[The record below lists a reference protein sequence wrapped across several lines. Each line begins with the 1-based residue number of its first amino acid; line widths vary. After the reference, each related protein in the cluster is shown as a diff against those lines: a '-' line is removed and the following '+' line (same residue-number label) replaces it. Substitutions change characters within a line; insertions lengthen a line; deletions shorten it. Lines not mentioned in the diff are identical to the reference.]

1 MEFSPWKSAPQPDPQ
16 QVSRLMND
24 ADLTELVAS
33 LLVQRGITTRKAA
46 KEFLHPHYSSL
57 HNPMEMK
64 DMEKAGRR
72 LLQAI
77 DDDEAILVYGD
88 YDVDGITS
96 VAMVASYLEGIG
108 AVVDTYLPHRYEE
121 GYGISMEGVQFAVEE
136 RFGLIIALDCGM
148 KDFEPLRAAKEAGV
162 DVIICDHHLPEAE
175 LPEAWAILNPKR
187 PDCDYPFKELSG
199 CGVAFKLLQYLADQM
214 DFPPGRIFEELDLV
228 AISIGADL
236 VDVLG
241 ENRFLAAEGLKQ
253 LRNMQRPGLKA
264 LMRAANLPNPPRSI
278 RDISFTLGPR
288 INAAGRM
295 AHAQRAVDLLMEKC
309 ESSAAECARDL
320 EEMNKQR
327 RDVDEQT
334 TMEAIEK
341 LDKYSTTMYC
351 NVVWGKD
358 WHRGVVGIVASRLV
372 EHRYR
377 PTIVLSEEDG
387 MLLGSARSVHGVD
400 IHQALEACSDLLEQ
414 FGGHPMA
421 AGLSLSKDNLL
432 AFEERLESA
441 LRIQLHEQEPKPVNR
456 YDMETTLDRLTGEAH
471 IQLQQLEPHGPG
483 NPTPVFMAR
492 NVFSTKPPRAVGA
505 KKQHLK
511 LSLASPDNPDIV
523 IEAVGFN
530 LGHCLADVR
539 KWRNIDVTF
548 TLTLNTWRERGWQP
562 RTELNMHLRAIRPTT
577 KGQDSTETST
587 DLRVD
592 DSYFGVDISR
602 NGSAE

>member
-1 MEFSPWKSAPQPDPQ
+1 MKPSPWISAPQPDPQ
-16 QVSRLMND
+16 LVAQLKQD

-57 HNPMEMK
+57 HNPTEMM
-64 DMEKAGRR
+64 DMERAGKR

-77 DDDEAILVYGD
+77 HEREAILVYGD

-108 AVVDTYLPHRYEE
+108 ANVGTYLPHRYDE
-121 GYGISMEGVQFAVEE
+121 GYGVSMDGVQHAIREKYQ
-136 RFGLIIALDCGM
+136 LMITLDCGT
-148 KDFEPLRAAKEAGV
+148 KDFTPLQAAADAGV
-162 DVIICDHHLPEAE
+162 DVIVCDHHLPEAK
-175 LPEAWAILNPKR
+175 LPAACAILNPKR
-187 PDCDYPFKELSG
+187 PDCEYPFKELSG
-199 CGVAFKLLQYLADQM
+199 CGVAFKLLQHLADQM

-253 LRNMQRPGLKA
+253 LRKMQRPGLKA

-309 ESSAAECARDL
+309 ESGAAECARDL
-320 EEMNKQR
+320 EEMNRQR
-327 RDVDEQT
+327 REVDEET
-334 TMEAIEK
+334 TLEAIYK
-341 LDKYSTTMYC
+341 LDKYSETMYC

-377 PTIVLSEEDG
+377 PTVVLSEENG

-400 IHQALEACSDLLEQ
+400 IHKALENCSDLLDQ
-414 FGGHPMA
+414 YGGHPMA
-421 AGLSLSKDNLL
+421 AGLSLSKNNLL
-432 AFEERLESA
+432 AFEERLEQV
-441 LRIQLHEQEPKPVNR
+441 LCNQLDQKEPVPAIK
-456 YDMETTLDRLTGEAH
+456 YDMETSIDRLTDEAH
-471 IQLQQLEPHGPG
+471 IQLQQLEPYGPG
-483 NPTPVFMAR
+483 NPTPVFMLS
-492 NVFSTKPPRAVGA
+492 NVVCAKPPRTVGA

-511 LSLASPDNPDIV
+511 LSLASPENPHQV

-530 LGHCLADVR
+530 LGHHLADVR

-548 TLTLNTWRERGWQP
+548 TLTRNTWRDRGWQP
-562 RTELNMHLRAIRPTT
+562 RSELNLHLRA
-577 KGQDSTETST
+577 
-587 DLRVD
+587 LRASHQAYSERSD
-592 DSYFGVDISR
+592 DGSDWSVEEDNATR
-602 NGSAE
+602 NGFVTG

>member
-1 MEFSPWKSAPQPDPQ
+1 MELFPWIASPQPDPE
-16 QVSRLMND
+16 QVAQLMKD
-24 ADLTELVAS
+24 AELTELVAS

-46 KEFLHPHYSSL
+46 KEFLHPSYSNL
-57 HNPMEMK
+57 HNPTEMK

-77 DDDEAILVYGD
+77 DNDEAILVYGD

-108 AVVDTYLPHRYEE
+108 ASIGTYLPHRYDE
-121 GYGISMEGVQFAVEE
+121 GYGVSMEGISHAV
-136 RFGLIIALDCGM
+136 RHDYSLIITLDCGM
-148 KDFEPLRAAKEAGV
+148 KDFEPLRAAQESGI

-175 LPEAWAILNPKR
+175 LPPAHAILNPKR

-199 CGVAFKLLQYLADQM
+199 CGVAFKLLQHLADQM

-241 ENRFLAAEGLKQ
+241 ENRFLAWEGLKQ
-253 LRNMQRPGLKA
+253 LRKMNRPGLKA
-264 LMRAANLPNPPRSI
+264 LMRAANQPNPPRSI

-295 AHAQRAVDLLMEKC
+295 DHAQRAVDLLMEKC
-309 ESSAAECARDL
+309 EQGAAECARDL
-320 EEMNKQR
+320 EEMNRQR
-327 RDVDEQT
+327 RDVDERT
-334 TMEAIEK
+334 TQEAIEK
-341 LDKYSTTMYC
+341 LDKYSETMYC

-377 PTIVLSEEDG
+377 PTIVLSEEEG
-387 MLLGSARSVHGVD
+387 LLLGSARSVHGVD
-400 IHQALEACSDLLEQ
+400 IHQALESCSDLLDQ

-421 AGLSLSKDNLL
+421 AGLSLSKHNLL
-432 AFEERLESA
+432 AFEQRLESA
-441 LRIQLHEQEPKPVNR
+441 IREQLGQREPTPVNR
-456 YDMETTLDRLTGEAH
+456 YDMETTLDKLIDEAH
-471 IQLQQLEPHGPG
+471 LQLQQLEPFGPG
-483 NPTPVFMAR
+483 NPTPVFMVR
-492 NVFSTKPPRAVGA
+492 NVVSVKPPRTVGA

-511 LSLASPDNPDIV
+511 LSLACADNPEVV
-523 IEAVGFN
+523 IDAVGFN
-530 LGHCLADVR
+530 LGNMLAEVR
-539 KWRNIDVTF
+539 RWRNIDVTF

-562 RTELNMHLRAIRPTT
+562 RTELNMHLQAIRPAT
-577 KGQDSTETST
+577 GVQEGELPGAEPVSTRRGE
-587 DLRVD
+587 V
-592 DSYFGVDISR
+592 G
-602 NGSAE
+602 

>member
-1 MEFSPWKSAPQPDPQ
+1 MEFSPWISAPKPDPQ
-16 QVSRLMND
+16 LVARLMED

-57 HNPMEMK
+57 HNPTEMR

-77 DDDEAILVYGD
+77 SNNEGILVYGD

-108 AVVDTYLPHRYEE
+108 ATVGTYLPHRYEE
-121 GYGISMEGVQFAVEE
+121 GYGVSVDGVQHAIDN
-136 RFGLIIALDCGM
+136 GYDLMITLDCGM
-148 KDFEPLRAAKEAGV
+148 KDFEPLRQAQNAGV
-162 DVIICDHHLPEAE
+162 DVIVCDHHLPEAD
-175 LPEAWAILNPKR
+175 LPPAWAILNPKR

-199 CGVAFKLLQYLADQM
+199 CGVAFKLLQHLADQM

-253 LRNMQRPGLKA
+253 LRKMQRPGLKA
-264 LMRAANLPNPPRSI
+264 LMRAANLPNPPKSI

-295 AHAQRAVDLLMEKC
+295 AHAQRAVDLLMEKS
-309 ESSAAECARDL
+309 ESSAAECAKDL
-320 EEMNKQR
+320 EEMNRQR

-334 TMEAIEK
+334 TQQAIEK
-341 LDKYSTTMYC
+341 LDRYSTTMYC

-377 PTIVLSEEDG
+377 PTIVLSEESG

-400 IHQALEACSDLLEQ
+400 IHQALEACSDLLDQ

-421 AGLSLSKDNLL
+421 AGLSLSKNNLL
-432 AFEERLESA
+432 AFEARLEAS
-441 LRIQLHEQEPKPVNR
+441 LRKQLDEQEPRPVTH

-483 NPTPVFMAR
+483 NPTPVFMVR
-492 NVFSTKPPRAVGA
+492 NVVSTKPPRAVGG

-511 LSLASPDNPDIV
+511 LSLASPERPDIV
-523 IEAVGFN
+523 IETVGFN
-530 LGHCLADVR
+530 LGHQLPEVR
-539 KWRNIDVTF
+539 RWRMFDVTF
-548 TLTLNTWRERGWQP
+548 TLTLNTWRDRGWQP
-562 RTELNMHLRAIRPTT
+562 RTELNLHLRAIRESDQAQSFRSEGTEGWEGTPETT
-577 KGQDSTETST
+577 
-587 DLRVD
+587 
-592 DSYFGVDISR
+592 R
-602 NGSAE
+602 NGSVG